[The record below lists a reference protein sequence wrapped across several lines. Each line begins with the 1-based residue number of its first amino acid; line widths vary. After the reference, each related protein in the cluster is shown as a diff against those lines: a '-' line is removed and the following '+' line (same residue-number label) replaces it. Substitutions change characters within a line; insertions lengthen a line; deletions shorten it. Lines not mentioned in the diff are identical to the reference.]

1 MSIQWFP
8 GHMAKSQRE
17 IVERLKLVDAVIELL
32 DARIPYSSRNPQVDE
47 LIGSKP
53 RLILLTKADLA
64 DPATVADW
72 IRFFDQDD
80 RKTMA
85 ISAITGEGV
94 NRILAALTDLTAA
107 KRKRDEDRGIKNR
120 SIRTMIIGIP
130 NVGKSAL
137 INRLVNKKVARTGD
151 RPGVTKGQQWIRL
164 AKGIELLDT
173 PGILWPKFE
182 DEDIGYRLA
191 ITGAIKDELLH
202 FDDLALY
209 AVDYL
214 RIYYP
219 GRIEDRYAVE
229 TADLSGVEIVEQIA
243 LRRGCLL
250 AGGRPDFD
258 KAAELLIRELRS
270 GLLGRYCLEHPD
282 MLAGDDDDDL

>member
-47 LIGSKP
+47 LIGNKP
-53 RLILLTKADLA
+53 RLILLTKVDLA

-72 IRFFDQDD
+72 IKFLNKDGI
-80 RKTMA
+80 KSMA
-85 ISAITGEGV
+85 ISATTGEGV
-94 NRILAALTDLTAA
+94 NRILAALTELTAT
-107 KRKRDEDRGIKNR
+107 KRKRDEERGIKNR

-209 AVDYL
+209 LVDYL

-219 GRIEDRYAVE
+219 GRIEDRYKIEIGELTAVE
-229 TADLSGVEIVEQIA
+229 IINQIA
-243 LRRGCLL
+243 IKRGCLL
-250 AGGRPDFD
+250 SGGRPDFD
-258 KAAELLIRELRS
+258 KAAELLIREVRS
-270 GLLGRYCLEHPD
+270 GLLGRYCLEQPAMFMGED
-282 MLAGDDDDDL
+282 EDV